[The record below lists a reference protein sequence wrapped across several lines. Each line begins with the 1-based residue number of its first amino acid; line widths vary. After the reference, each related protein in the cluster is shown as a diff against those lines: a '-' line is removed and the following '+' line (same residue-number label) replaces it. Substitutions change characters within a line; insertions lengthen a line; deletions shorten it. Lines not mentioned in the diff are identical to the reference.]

1 MAVNGIGNGYFYPVK
16 NQETVGMKASDS
28 KPSSRTVVN
37 NGGVSYEKSI
47 SDAASSGLDFIQE
60 VEKRNS
66 GTKFFVGTVGY
77 GQTYGNSSDVNFV
90 IHPKYLDKL
99 GTDEEARMTF
109 EKDVKFLTNCSK
121 QFKAQMKAQGREV
134 VSDGWFCDENGNWGG
149 WVITKNSDKS
159 SFLKKMS
166 DHTNEILEKKLAK
179 KKGKATITATVSYR
193 GKKKKL
199 KCRVTV
205 LQGAKKLRIVDEDKK
220 NVNSIVLNKFDSV
233 KLTGVVSPKKSN
245 DKVMWK
251 SYNPEVATVTSKG
264 VVTGQYVGKTTVRA
278 KTYSGKRVKVK
289 VTVKAPVLSDTLKTA
304 YIKDFKIGAAV
315 NTWQLEGAGA
325 YAKAKALITN
335 QFNSI
340 TMENQMKP
348 ESLLS
353 KENQT
358 RGTDTNVLINEE
370 ILQKVLKLAS
380 DNGLKLRGHT
390 LVWHSQ
396 TPEWFFHKDYNVD
409 KSLVSKDVMRQRMES
424 YIKKVLT
431 YCQENYPGVV
441 YAWDVVNEAV
451 NDDGTMRTSS
461 NWYKVYGD
469 AGYVTDAFTFARK
482 YADKDVKLFLNDYN
496 EYAAAKRDRIYQV
509 VKDLYDKGL
518 CDGVGMQSHYS
529 MTSPTIA
536 AVKVAI
542 QKYNQIDPGKI
553 EIQLTELDIHN
564 TFRTAA
570 DQKSV
575 ATKYQSLF
583 NMLVDSRRNQKINIT
598 GVTFWG
604 LTDGDSWLSD
614 FKGET
619 SYPLLFGADYAAKSA
634 YFAVLNAA
642 K

>member
-1 MAVNGIGNGYFYPVK
+1 MKKAIAYVLAGVMMFEVAGLTASEQAQASVKGKLNVKSVTLATGKSVTLKVK
-16 NQETVGMKASDS
+16 NKGKAKVRWSSS
-28 KPSSRTVVN
+28 KKKIASVSSR
-37 NGGVSYEKSI
+37 GK
-47 SDAASSGLDFIQE
+47 
-60 VEKRNS
+60 
-66 GTKFFVGTVGY
+66 
-77 GQTYGNSSDVNFV
+77 
-90 IHPKYLDKL
+90 
-99 GTDEEARMTF
+99 
-109 EKDVKFLTNCSK
+109 VK
-121 QFKAQMKAQGREV
+121 
-134 VSDGWFCDENGNWGG
+134 
-149 WVITKNSDKS
+149 
-159 SFLKKMS
+159 
-166 DHTNEILEKKLAK
+166 AK

-220 NVNSIVLNKFDSV
+220 SVNSIVLNKFDSV

-278 KTYSGKRVKVK
+278 KTYSGKRIKVK

-424 YIKKVLT
+424 Y
-431 YCQENYPGVV
+431 
-441 YAWDVVNEAV
+441 
-451 NDDGTMRTSS
+451 DDGTMRTSS

>member
-1 MAVNGIGNGYFYPVK
+1 MKKAIAYVLAGVMMFEAAGLTASEQAQASVKGKLNVKSVTLATGKSVTLKVK
-16 NQETVGMKASDS
+16 NKGKAKVRWSSS
-28 KPSSRTVVN
+28 KKKIASVSSR
-37 NGGVSYEKSI
+37 GK
-47 SDAASSGLDFIQE
+47 
-60 VEKRNS
+60 
-66 GTKFFVGTVGY
+66 
-77 GQTYGNSSDVNFV
+77 
-90 IHPKYLDKL
+90 
-99 GTDEEARMTF
+99 
-109 EKDVKFLTNCSK
+109 VK
-121 QFKAQMKAQGREV
+121 
-134 VSDGWFCDENGNWGG
+134 
-149 WVITKNSDKS
+149 
-159 SFLKKMS
+159 
-166 DHTNEILEKKLAK
+166 AK

-220 NVNSIVLNKFDSV
+220 SVNSIVLNKFDSV

-245 DKVMWK
+245 
-251 SYNPEVATVTSKG
+251 
-264 VVTGQYVGKTTVRA
+264 
-278 KTYSGKRVKVK
+278 VKVK

>member
-1 MAVNGIGNGYFYPVK
+1 MKVKKAIAYVLAGVMMFEVAGLTASEQAQASVKGKLNVKSVTLATGKSVTLKVK
-16 NQETVGMKASDS
+16 NKGKAKVRWSSS
-28 KPSSRTVVN
+28 KKKIASVSSR
-37 NGGVSYEKSI
+37 GK
-47 SDAASSGLDFIQE
+47 
-60 VEKRNS
+60 
-66 GTKFFVGTVGY
+66 
-77 GQTYGNSSDVNFV
+77 
-90 IHPKYLDKL
+90 
-99 GTDEEARMTF
+99 
-109 EKDVKFLTNCSK
+109 VK
-121 QFKAQMKAQGREV
+121 
-134 VSDGWFCDENGNWGG
+134 
-149 WVITKNSDKS
+149 
-159 SFLKKMS
+159 
-166 DHTNEILEKKLAK
+166 AK

-220 NVNSIVLNKFDSV
+220 SVNSIVLNKFDSV

-278 KTYSGKRVKVK
+278 KTYSGKRIKVK

-482 YADKDVKLFLNDYN
+482 YAEDVKLFLNDYN

>member
-220 NVNSIVLNKFDSV
+220 SVNSIVLNKFDSV

>member
-1 MAVNGIGNGYFYPVK
+1 MKVKKAIAYVLAGVMMFEAAGLTASEQAQASVKGKLNVKSVTLATGKSVTLKVK
-16 NQETVGMKASDS
+16 NKGKAKVRWSSS
-28 KPSSRTVVN
+28 KKKIASVSSR
-37 NGGVSYEKSI
+37 GK
-47 SDAASSGLDFIQE
+47 
-60 VEKRNS
+60 
-66 GTKFFVGTVGY
+66 
-77 GQTYGNSSDVNFV
+77 
-90 IHPKYLDKL
+90 
-99 GTDEEARMTF
+99 
-109 EKDVKFLTNCSK
+109 VK
-121 QFKAQMKAQGREV
+121 
-134 VSDGWFCDENGNWGG
+134 
-149 WVITKNSDKS
+149 
-159 SFLKKMS
+159 
-166 DHTNEILEKKLAK
+166 AK

-220 NVNSIVLNKFDSV
+220 SVNSIVLNKFDSV

-278 KTYSGKRVKVK
+278 KTYSGKRIKVK

-536 AVKVAI
+536 AVKVVI

>member
-1 MAVNGIGNGYFYPVK
+1 MKKAIAYVLAGVMMFEAAGLTASEQAQASVKGKLNVKSVTLATGKSVTLKVK
-16 NQETVGMKASDS
+16 NKGKAKVRWSSS
-28 KPSSRTVVN
+28 KKKIASVSSR
-37 NGGVSYEKSI
+37 GK
-47 SDAASSGLDFIQE
+47 
-60 VEKRNS
+60 
-66 GTKFFVGTVGY
+66 
-77 GQTYGNSSDVNFV
+77 
-90 IHPKYLDKL
+90 
-99 GTDEEARMTF
+99 
-109 EKDVKFLTNCSK
+109 VK
-121 QFKAQMKAQGREV
+121 
-134 VSDGWFCDENGNWGG
+134 
-149 WVITKNSDKS
+149 
-159 SFLKKMS
+159 
-166 DHTNEILEKKLAK
+166 AK

-220 NVNSIVLNKFDSV
+220 SVNSIVLNKFDSV

-529 MTSPTIA
+529 MTSPTIL

>member
-1 MAVNGIGNGYFYPVK
+1 MKVKKAIAYVLAGVMMFEAAGLTASEQAQASVKGKLNVKSVTLATGKSVTLKVK
-16 NQETVGMKASDS
+16 NKGKAKVRWSSS
-28 KPSSRTVVN
+28 KKKIASVSSR
-37 NGGVSYEKSI
+37 GK
-47 SDAASSGLDFIQE
+47 
-60 VEKRNS
+60 
-66 GTKFFVGTVGY
+66 
-77 GQTYGNSSDVNFV
+77 
-90 IHPKYLDKL
+90 
-99 GTDEEARMTF
+99 
-109 EKDVKFLTNCSK
+109 VK
-121 QFKAQMKAQGREV
+121 
-134 VSDGWFCDENGNWGG
+134 
-149 WVITKNSDKS
+149 
-159 SFLKKMS
+159 
-166 DHTNEILEKKLAK
+166 AK

-220 NVNSIVLNKFDSV
+220 SVNSIVLNKFDSV

-251 SYNPEVATVTSKG
+251 SYNPEVANVTSKG

-396 TPEWFFHKDYNVD
+396 PPFFHKDYNVD

>member
-1 MAVNGIGNGYFYPVK
+1 MKKAIAYVLAGVMMFEVAGLTASEQAQASVKGKLNVKSVTLATGKSVTLKVK
-16 NQETVGMKASDS
+16 NKGKAKVRWSSS
-28 KPSSRTVVN
+28 KKKIASVSSR
-37 NGGVSYEKSI
+37 GK
-47 SDAASSGLDFIQE
+47 
-60 VEKRNS
+60 
-66 GTKFFVGTVGY
+66 
-77 GQTYGNSSDVNFV
+77 
-90 IHPKYLDKL
+90 
-99 GTDEEARMTF
+99 
-109 EKDVKFLTNCSK
+109 VK
-121 QFKAQMKAQGREV
+121 
-134 VSDGWFCDENGNWGG
+134 
-149 WVITKNSDKS
+149 
-159 SFLKKMS
+159 
-166 DHTNEILEKKLAK
+166 AK

-220 NVNSIVLNKFDSV
+220 SVNSIVLNKFDSV

-278 KTYSGKRVKVK
+278 KTYSGKRIKVK

-529 MTSPTIA
+529 MASPTIA

>member
-1 MAVNGIGNGYFYPVK
+1 MKKAIAYVLAGVMMFEVAGLTASEQAQASVKGKLNVKSVTLATGKSVTLKVK
-16 NQETVGMKASDS
+16 NKGKAKVRWSSS
-28 KPSSRTVVN
+28 KKKIASVSSR
-37 NGGVSYEKSI
+37 GK
-47 SDAASSGLDFIQE
+47 
-60 VEKRNS
+60 
-66 GTKFFVGTVGY
+66 
-77 GQTYGNSSDVNFV
+77 
-90 IHPKYLDKL
+90 
-99 GTDEEARMTF
+99 
-109 EKDVKFLTNCSK
+109 VK
-121 QFKAQMKAQGREV
+121 
-134 VSDGWFCDENGNWGG
+134 
-149 WVITKNSDKS
+149 
-159 SFLKKMS
+159 
-166 DHTNEILEKKLAK
+166 AK

-220 NVNSIVLNKFDSV
+220 SVTSIVLNKFDSV

-289 VTVKAPVLSDTLKTA
+289 VTVEAPVLSDTLKTA

-518 CDGVGMQSHYS
+518 CDGMQSHYS

-564 TFRTAA
+564 TFRTAV

>member
-220 NVNSIVLNKFDSV
+220 SVNSIVLNKFDSV

-278 KTYSGKRVKVK
+278 KTYSGKRIKVK

>member
-1 MAVNGIGNGYFYPVK
+1 MKVKKAIAYVLAGVMMFEAAGLTASEQAQASVKGKLNVKSVTLATGKSVTLKVK
-16 NQETVGMKASDS
+16 NKGKAKVRWSSS
-28 KPSSRTVVN
+28 KKKIASVSSR
-37 NGGVSYEKSI
+37 GK
-47 SDAASSGLDFIQE
+47 
-60 VEKRNS
+60 
-66 GTKFFVGTVGY
+66 
-77 GQTYGNSSDVNFV
+77 
-90 IHPKYLDKL
+90 
-99 GTDEEARMTF
+99 
-109 EKDVKFLTNCSK
+109 VK
-121 QFKAQMKAQGREV
+121 
-134 VSDGWFCDENGNWGG
+134 
-149 WVITKNSDKS
+149 
-159 SFLKKMS
+159 
-166 DHTNEILEKKLAK
+166 AK

-199 KCRVTV
+199 KCHVTV

-220 NVNSIVLNKFDSV
+220 SVNSIVLNKFDSV

>member
-1 MAVNGIGNGYFYPVK
+1 MKKAIAYVLAGVMMFEAAGLTASEQAQASVKGKLNVKSVTLATGKSVTLKVK
-16 NQETVGMKASDS
+16 NRGKAKVRWSSS
-28 KPSSRTVVN
+28 KKKIASVSSR
-37 NGGVSYEKSI
+37 GK
-47 SDAASSGLDFIQE
+47 
-60 VEKRNS
+60 
-66 GTKFFVGTVGY
+66 
-77 GQTYGNSSDVNFV
+77 
-90 IHPKYLDKL
+90 
-99 GTDEEARMTF
+99 
-109 EKDVKFLTNCSK
+109 VK
-121 QFKAQMKAQGREV
+121 
-134 VSDGWFCDENGNWGG
+134 
-149 WVITKNSDKS
+149 
-159 SFLKKMS
+159 
-166 DHTNEILEKKLAK
+166 AK
-179 KKGKATITATVSYR
+179 KKGKATITAIVSYR

-220 NVNSIVLNKFDSV
+220 SVNSIVLNKFDSV

-370 ILQKVLKLAS
+370 ILGKVLKLAS

-509 VKDLYDKGL
+509 AKDLYDKGL

>member
-1 MAVNGIGNGYFYPVK
+1 MKVKKAIAYVLAGVMMFEVAGLTASEQAQASVKGKLNVKSVTLATGKSVTLKVK
-16 NQETVGMKASDS
+16 NKGKAKVRWSSS
-28 KPSSRTVVN
+28 KKKIASVSSR
-37 NGGVSYEKSI
+37 GK
-47 SDAASSGLDFIQE
+47 
-60 VEKRNS
+60 
-66 GTKFFVGTVGY
+66 
-77 GQTYGNSSDVNFV
+77 
-90 IHPKYLDKL
+90 
-99 GTDEEARMTF
+99 
-109 EKDVKFLTNCSK
+109 VK
-121 QFKAQMKAQGREV
+121 
-134 VSDGWFCDENGNWGG
+134 
-149 WVITKNSDKS
+149 
-159 SFLKKMS
+159 
-166 DHTNEILEKKLAK
+166 AK

-220 NVNSIVLNKFDSV
+220 SVNSIVLNKFDSV

-278 KTYSGKRVKVK
+278 KTYSGKRIKVK

-358 RGTDTNVLINEE
+358 RGTDTNVNEE

>member
-121 QFKAQMKAQGREV
+121 QFNAQMKAQGREV

-220 NVNSIVLNKFDSV
+220 SVNSIVLNKFDSV

>member
-1 MAVNGIGNGYFYPVK
+1 MKKAIAYVLAGVMMLEAAGMTAPEQAQAAVKGKLNVKSVTLATGKSVTLKVK
-16 NQETVGMKASDS
+16 NKGKAKVRWSSSKKKIATV
-28 KPSSRTVVN
+28 SSR
-37 NGGVSYEKSI
+37 GK
-47 SDAASSGLDFIQE
+47 
-60 VEKRNS
+60 
-66 GTKFFVGTVGY
+66 
-77 GQTYGNSSDVNFV
+77 
-90 IHPKYLDKL
+90 
-99 GTDEEARMTF
+99 
-109 EKDVKFLTNCSK
+109 VK
-121 QFKAQMKAQGREV
+121 
-134 VSDGWFCDENGNWGG
+134 
-149 WVITKNSDKS
+149 
-159 SFLKKMS
+159 
-166 DHTNEILEKKLAK
+166 AK

-205 LQGAKKLRIVDEDKK
+205 LQGAKKLRIVNEDKK
-220 NVNSIVLNKFDSV
+220 SVTSIVLNKFDSV
-233 KLTGVVSPKKSN
+233 KLTGVISPKKSN

-358 RGTDTNVLINEE
+358 RGTDTDVLINEE
-370 ILQKVLKLAS
+370 ILGKVLKLAS

-396 TPEWFFHKDYNVD
+396 TPEWFFHKDYDAD

-469 AGYVTDAFTFARK
+469 ASYVTDAFTFARK
-482 YADKDVKLFLNDYN
+482 YANKDVKLFLNDFN
-496 EYAAAKRDRIYQV
+496 EYASAKRERIYQV

-529 MTSPTIA
+529 MASPTIA

>member
-1 MAVNGIGNGYFYPVK
+1 MKVKKAIAYVLAGVMMFEAAGLTASEQAQASVKGKLNVKSVTLATGKSVTLKVK
-16 NQETVGMKASDS
+16 NKGKAKVRWSSS
-28 KPSSRTVVN
+28 KKKIASVSSR
-37 NGGVSYEKSI
+37 GK
-47 SDAASSGLDFIQE
+47 
-60 VEKRNS
+60 
-66 GTKFFVGTVGY
+66 
-77 GQTYGNSSDVNFV
+77 
-90 IHPKYLDKL
+90 
-99 GTDEEARMTF
+99 
-109 EKDVKFLTNCSK
+109 VK
-121 QFKAQMKAQGREV
+121 
-134 VSDGWFCDENGNWGG
+134 
-149 WVITKNSDKS
+149 
-159 SFLKKMS
+159 
-166 DHTNEILEKKLAK
+166 AK

-220 NVNSIVLNKFDSV
+220 SVNSIVLNKFDSV

-278 KTYSGKRVKVK
+278 KTYSGKRIKVK

-482 YADKDVKLFLNDYN
+482 DVKLFLNDYN

>member
-1 MAVNGIGNGYFYPVK
+1 MKVKKAIAYVLAGVMMFEAAGLTASEQAQASVKGKLNVKSVTLATGKSVTLKVK
-16 NQETVGMKASDS
+16 NKGKAKVRWSSS
-28 KPSSRTVVN
+28 KKKIASVSSR
-37 NGGVSYEKSI
+37 GK
-47 SDAASSGLDFIQE
+47 
-60 VEKRNS
+60 
-66 GTKFFVGTVGY
+66 
-77 GQTYGNSSDVNFV
+77 
-90 IHPKYLDKL
+90 
-99 GTDEEARMTF
+99 
-109 EKDVKFLTNCSK
+109 VK
-121 QFKAQMKAQGREV
+121 
-134 VSDGWFCDENGNWGG
+134 
-149 WVITKNSDKS
+149 
-159 SFLKKMS
+159 
-166 DHTNEILEKKLAK
+166 AK

-220 NVNSIVLNKFDSV
+220 SVNSIVLNKFDSV

-536 AVKVAI
+536 AVKVVI

>member
-1 MAVNGIGNGYFYPVK
+1 MKKAIAYVLAGVMMFEVAGLTASEQAQASVKGKLNVKSVTLATGKSVTLKVK
-16 NQETVGMKASDS
+16 NKGKAKVRWSSS
-28 KPSSRTVVN
+28 KKKIASVSSR
-37 NGGVSYEKSI
+37 GK
-47 SDAASSGLDFIQE
+47 
-60 VEKRNS
+60 
-66 GTKFFVGTVGY
+66 
-77 GQTYGNSSDVNFV
+77 
-90 IHPKYLDKL
+90 
-99 GTDEEARMTF
+99 
-109 EKDVKFLTNCSK
+109 VK
-121 QFKAQMKAQGREV
+121 
-134 VSDGWFCDENGNWGG
+134 
-149 WVITKNSDKS
+149 
-159 SFLKKMS
+159 
-166 DHTNEILEKKLAK
+166 AK

-220 NVNSIVLNKFDSV
+220 SVNSIVLNKFDSV

-518 CDGVGMQSHYS
+518 CDGVGMQSHYC

>member
-1 MAVNGIGNGYFYPVK
+1 MKKAIAYVLAGVMMFEAAGLTASEQAQASVKGKLNVKSVTLATGKSVTLKVK
-16 NQETVGMKASDS
+16 NKGKAKVRWSSS
-28 KPSSRTVVN
+28 KKKIASVSSR
-37 NGGVSYEKSI
+37 GK
-47 SDAASSGLDFIQE
+47 
-60 VEKRNS
+60 
-66 GTKFFVGTVGY
+66 
-77 GQTYGNSSDVNFV
+77 
-90 IHPKYLDKL
+90 
-99 GTDEEARMTF
+99 
-109 EKDVKFLTNCSK
+109 VK
-121 QFKAQMKAQGREV
+121 
-134 VSDGWFCDENGNWGG
+134 
-149 WVITKNSDKS
+149 
-159 SFLKKMS
+159 
-166 DHTNEILEKKLAK
+166 AK

-220 NVNSIVLNKFDSV
+220 SVNSIVLNKFDSV

-518 CDGVGMQSHYS
+518 CDGVGMQAHYS

>member
-1 MAVNGIGNGYFYPVK
+1 MVKKAIAYVLAGVMIFETAGMMIQEKAEAAVKGKLNYKSITLATGKSVTLKVK
-16 NQETVGMKASDS
+16 NKGKARVRW
-28 KPSSRTVVN
+28 SSAKKKV
-37 NGGVSYEKSI
+37 
-47 SDAASSGLDFIQE
+47 A
-60 VEKRNS
+60 
-66 GTKFFVGTVGY
+66 
-77 GQTYGNSSDVNFV
+77 
-90 IHPKYLDKL
+90 
-99 GTDEEARMTF
+99 
-109 EKDVKFLTNCSK
+109 
-121 QFKAQMKAQGREV
+121 V
-134 VSDGWFCDENGNWGG
+134 VSSKGKVTG
-149 WVITKNSDKS
+149 
-159 SFLKKMS
+159 
-166 DHTNEILEKKLAK
+166 K
-179 KKGKATITATVSYR
+179 KKGKTTVTATVSYR

-205 LQGAKKLRIVDEDKK
+205 LLGAKKLRILNEEEKSVKAITVD
-220 NVNSIVLNKFDSV
+220 KFESV
-233 KLTGVVSPKKSN
+233 KLSGAISPKKSN

-251 SYNPEVATVTSKG
+251 SYNPEVATVTDKG
-264 VVTGQYVGKTTVRA
+264 VVTGQYVGTTTVRA

-325 YAKAKALITN
+325 YAKAKTLITN

-358 RGTDTNVLINEE
+358 RGTDTDVLINED

-396 TPEWFFHKDYNVD
+396 TPEWFFHKEYDVN
-409 KSLVSKDVMRQRMES
+409 KSLVSKAVMRERMES

-469 AGYVTDAFTFARK
+469 DSYIKDAFTFARK
-482 YADKDVKLFLNDYN
+482 YASKDVKLFLNDFN
-496 EYAAAKRDRIYQV
+496 EYVAAKRDRIYQV
-509 VKDLYDKGL
+509 VKKLYDAGL

-536 AVKVAI
+536 SVKVAI

-564 TFRTAA
+564 TFRMAA

>member
-220 NVNSIVLNKFDSV
+220 SVNSIVLNKFDSV

-278 KTYSGKRVKVK
+278 KTYSGKRIKVK

-396 TPEWFFHKDYNVD
+396 TPEWFFHKDYKVD

>member
-1 MAVNGIGNGYFYPVK
+1 MKKAIAYVLAGVMMFEVAGLTASEQAQASVKGKLNVKSVTLATGKSVTLKVK
-16 NQETVGMKASDS
+16 NKGKAKVRWSSS
-28 KPSSRTVVN
+28 KKKIASVSSR
-37 NGGVSYEKSI
+37 GK
-47 SDAASSGLDFIQE
+47 
-60 VEKRNS
+60 
-66 GTKFFVGTVGY
+66 
-77 GQTYGNSSDVNFV
+77 
-90 IHPKYLDKL
+90 
-99 GTDEEARMTF
+99 
-109 EKDVKFLTNCSK
+109 VK
-121 QFKAQMKAQGREV
+121 
-134 VSDGWFCDENGNWGG
+134 
-149 WVITKNSDKS
+149 
-159 SFLKKMS
+159 
-166 DHTNEILEKKLAK
+166 AK

-220 NVNSIVLNKFDSV
+220 SVNSIVLNKFDSV

-251 SYNPEVATVTSKG
+251 SYNPEVATSKG

-278 KTYSGKRVKVK
+278 KTYSGKRIKVK

>member
-1 MAVNGIGNGYFYPVK
+1 MKVKKAIAYVLAGVMMFEVAGLTASEQAQASVKGKLNVKSVTLATGKSVTLKVK
-16 NQETVGMKASDS
+16 NKGKAKVRWSSS
-28 KPSSRTVVN
+28 KKKIASVSSR
-37 NGGVSYEKSI
+37 GK
-47 SDAASSGLDFIQE
+47 
-60 VEKRNS
+60 
-66 GTKFFVGTVGY
+66 
-77 GQTYGNSSDVNFV
+77 
-90 IHPKYLDKL
+90 
-99 GTDEEARMTF
+99 
-109 EKDVKFLTNCSK
+109 VK
-121 QFKAQMKAQGREV
+121 
-134 VSDGWFCDENGNWGG
+134 
-149 WVITKNSDKS
+149 
-159 SFLKKMS
+159 
-166 DHTNEILEKKLAK
+166 AK

-220 NVNSIVLNKFDSV
+220 SVNSIVLNKFDSV

-278 KTYSGKRVKVK
+278 KTYSGKRIKVK

-370 ILQKVLKLAS
+370 ILRKVLKLAS

-509 VKDLYDKGL
+509 VKDLYDTGL
-518 CDGVGMQSHYS
+518 CDGVGMQSPYS

>member
-1 MAVNGIGNGYFYPVK
+1 MKKAIAYVLAGVMMFEVAGLTASEQAQASVKGKLNVKSVTLATGKSVTLKVK
-16 NQETVGMKASDS
+16 NKGKAKVRWSSS
-28 KPSSRTVVN
+28 KKKIASVSSR
-37 NGGVSYEKSI
+37 GK
-47 SDAASSGLDFIQE
+47 
-60 VEKRNS
+60 
-66 GTKFFVGTVGY
+66 
-77 GQTYGNSSDVNFV
+77 
-90 IHPKYLDKL
+90 
-99 GTDEEARMTF
+99 
-109 EKDVKFLTNCSK
+109 VK
-121 QFKAQMKAQGREV
+121 
-134 VSDGWFCDENGNWGG
+134 
-149 WVITKNSDKS
+149 
-159 SFLKKMS
+159 
-166 DHTNEILEKKLAK
+166 AK

-220 NVNSIVLNKFDSV
+220 SVNSIVLNKFDSV

-278 KTYSGKRVKVK
+278 KTYSGKRIKVK

-315 NTWQLEGAGA
+315 NTWQLEGA

>member
-1 MAVNGIGNGYFYPVK
+1 MFEVAGLTASEQAQASVKGKLNVKSVTLATGKSVTLKVK
-16 NQETVGMKASDS
+16 NKGKAKVRWSSS
-28 KPSSRTVVN
+28 KKKIASVSSH
-37 NGGVSYEKSI
+37 GK
-47 SDAASSGLDFIQE
+47 
-60 VEKRNS
+60 
-66 GTKFFVGTVGY
+66 
-77 GQTYGNSSDVNFV
+77 
-90 IHPKYLDKL
+90 
-99 GTDEEARMTF
+99 
-109 EKDVKFLTNCSK
+109 VK
-121 QFKAQMKAQGREV
+121 
-134 VSDGWFCDENGNWGG
+134 
-149 WVITKNSDKS
+149 
-159 SFLKKMS
+159 
-166 DHTNEILEKKLAK
+166 AK

-220 NVNSIVLNKFDSV
+220 SVTSIVLNKFDSV

-289 VTVKAPVLSDTLKTA
+289 VTVEAPVLSDTLKTA

-370 ILQKVLKLAS
+370 ILGKVLKLAS

-509 VKDLYDKGL
+509 AKDLYDKGL

>member
-220 NVNSIVLNKFDSV
+220 SVNSIVLNKFDSV

-278 KTYSGKRVKVK
+278 KTYSGKRIKVK

-542 QKYNQIDPGKI
+542 QKYNQIDPGKSF
-553 EIQLTELDIHN
+553 E
-564 TFRTAA
+564 
-570 DQKSV
+570 
-575 ATKYQSLF
+575 
-583 NMLVDSRRNQKINIT
+583 
-598 GVTFWG
+598 
-604 LTDGDSWLSD
+604 
-614 FKGET
+614 
-619 SYPLLFGADYAAKSA
+619 
-634 YFAVLNAA
+634 
-642 K
+642 

>member
-1 MAVNGIGNGYFYPVK
+1 MKKAIAYVLAGVMMFEAAGLTVSEQAQASVKGKLNVKSVTLATGKSVTLKVK
-16 NQETVGMKASDS
+16 NKGKAKVRWSSS
-28 KPSSRTVVN
+28 KKKIASVSSR
-37 NGGVSYEKSI
+37 GK
-47 SDAASSGLDFIQE
+47 
-60 VEKRNS
+60 
-66 GTKFFVGTVGY
+66 
-77 GQTYGNSSDVNFV
+77 
-90 IHPKYLDKL
+90 
-99 GTDEEARMTF
+99 
-109 EKDVKFLTNCSK
+109 VK
-121 QFKAQMKAQGREV
+121 
-134 VSDGWFCDENGNWGG
+134 
-149 WVITKNSDKS
+149 
-159 SFLKKMS
+159 
-166 DHTNEILEKKLAK
+166 AK

-220 NVNSIVLNKFDSV
+220 SVNSIVLNKFDSV

-536 AVKVAI
+536 AAKVAI

>member
-1 MAVNGIGNGYFYPVK
+1 MKKAIAYVLAGVMMFEVAGLTASEQAQASVKGKLNVKSVTLATGKSVTLKVK
-16 NQETVGMKASDS
+16 NKGKAKVRWSSS
-28 KPSSRTVVN
+28 KKKIASVSSR
-37 NGGVSYEKSI
+37 GK
-47 SDAASSGLDFIQE
+47 
-60 VEKRNS
+60 
-66 GTKFFVGTVGY
+66 
-77 GQTYGNSSDVNFV
+77 
-90 IHPKYLDKL
+90 
-99 GTDEEARMTF
+99 
-109 EKDVKFLTNCSK
+109 VK
-121 QFKAQMKAQGREV
+121 
-134 VSDGWFCDENGNWGG
+134 
-149 WVITKNSDKS
+149 
-159 SFLKKMS
+159 
-166 DHTNEILEKKLAK
+166 AK

-220 NVNSIVLNKFDSV
+220 SVNSIVLNKFDSV

-278 KTYSGKRVKVK
+278 KTYSGKRIKVK

-370 ILQKVLKLAS
+370 ILRKVLKLAS

-482 YADKDVKLFLNDYN
+482 YADKDVKLFYNDYN
-496 EYAAAKRDRIYQV
+496 EYMPSKVSTIAEL
-509 VKDLYDKGL
+509 VKKLYDKKL
-518 CDGVGMQSHYS
+518 IDGVGFQSHWDMNYPDTGMIS
-529 MTSPTIA
+529 DAM
-536 AVKVAI
+536 
-542 QKYNQIDPGKI
+542 QKYSEIGDL
-553 EIQLTELDIHN
+553 EIQFTEVDMHN
-564 TFRTAA
+564 TDDSEEGLKKLA
-570 DQKSV
+570 DRYKEFFEMIVKADREGKANVTS
-575 ATKYQSLF
+575 
-583 NMLVDSRRNQKINIT
+583 
-598 GVTFWG
+598 VTFWG
-604 LTDGDSWLSD
+604 LSDDVTWLTS
-614 FKGET
+614 FKGED
-619 SYPLLFGADYAAKSA
+619 SYPLLFDESHKKKACYDSVL
-634 YFAVLNAA
+634 AVGNE

>member
-1 MAVNGIGNGYFYPVK
+1 MKVKKAIAYVLAGVMMFEVAGLTASEQAQASVKGKLNVKSVTLATGKSVTLKVK
-16 NQETVGMKASDS
+16 NKGKAKVRWSSS
-28 KPSSRTVVN
+28 KKKIASVSSR
-37 NGGVSYEKSI
+37 GK
-47 SDAASSGLDFIQE
+47 
-60 VEKRNS
+60 
-66 GTKFFVGTVGY
+66 
-77 GQTYGNSSDVNFV
+77 
-90 IHPKYLDKL
+90 
-99 GTDEEARMTF
+99 
-109 EKDVKFLTNCSK
+109 VK
-121 QFKAQMKAQGREV
+121 
-134 VSDGWFCDENGNWGG
+134 
-149 WVITKNSDKS
+149 
-159 SFLKKMS
+159 
-166 DHTNEILEKKLAK
+166 AK

-220 NVNSIVLNKFDSV
+220 SVNSIVLNKFDSV

-278 KTYSGKRVKVK
+278 KTYSGKRIKVK

-529 MTSPTIA
+529 MISPTIA

>member
-1 MAVNGIGNGYFYPVK
+1 MKVKKAIAYVLAGVMMFEAAGLTASEQAQASVKGKLNVKSVTLATGKSVTLKVK
-16 NQETVGMKASDS
+16 NKGKAKVRWSSS
-28 KPSSRTVVN
+28 KKKIASVSSR
-37 NGGVSYEKSI
+37 GK
-47 SDAASSGLDFIQE
+47 
-60 VEKRNS
+60 
-66 GTKFFVGTVGY
+66 
-77 GQTYGNSSDVNFV
+77 
-90 IHPKYLDKL
+90 
-99 GTDEEARMTF
+99 
-109 EKDVKFLTNCSK
+109 VK
-121 QFKAQMKAQGREV
+121 
-134 VSDGWFCDENGNWGG
+134 
-149 WVITKNSDKS
+149 
-159 SFLKKMS
+159 
-166 DHTNEILEKKLAK
+166 AK

-220 NVNSIVLNKFDSV
+220 SVNSIVLNKFDSV

-441 YAWDVVNEAV
+441 YAWDVVNEYLHRGRAWSL
-451 NDDGTMRTSS
+451 NWTS
-461 NWYKVYGD
+461 VYGD
-469 AGYVTDAFTFARK
+469 MKGTPSYVKRAFERAYEMLEKYDATDKVT
-482 YADKDVKLFLNDYN
+482 LFYNDYDTYFEVEDLLALVNFIN
-496 EYAAAKRDRIYQV
+496 EGEKAKICS
-509 VKDLYDKGL
+509 GI
-518 CDGVGMQSHYS
+518 GMQSHVDIKR
-529 MTSPTIA
+529 PTIEE
-536 AVKVAI
+536 
-542 QKYNQIDPGKI
+542 YGG
-553 EIQLTELDIHN
+553 EIYGGRIRSSDH
-564 TFRTAA
+564 RT
-570 DQKSV
+570 
-575 ATKYQSLF
+575 
-583 NMLVDSRRNQKINIT
+583 
-598 GVTFWG
+598 
-604 LTDGDSWLSD
+604 
-614 FKGET
+614 
-619 SYPLLFGADYAAKSA
+619 
-634 YFAVLNAA
+634 
-642 K
+642 